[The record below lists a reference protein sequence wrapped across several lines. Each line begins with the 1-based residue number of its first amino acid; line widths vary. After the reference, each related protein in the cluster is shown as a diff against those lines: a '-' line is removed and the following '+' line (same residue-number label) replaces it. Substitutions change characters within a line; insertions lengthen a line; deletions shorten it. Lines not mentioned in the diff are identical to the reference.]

1 MTEEL
6 ETLLEQAARARRFA
20 IVLHGDPAAADL
32 EQYAEKLE
40 QEIHRLSTEG
50 PAAIGAC
57 PARQAGAG

>member
-32 EQYAEKLE
+32 ERHAEELE
-40 QEIHRLSTEG
+40 AEIRRRVTEE
-50 PAAIGAC
+50 PL
-57 PARQAGAG
+57 R